1 MNASTKLYGN
11 ENFDLQVV
19 EHLRSLGFDV
29 LTSNE
34 AGNSNRRYPDD
45 SVMMFAVADDRAVL
59 TFNRKDF
66 FKLHKQSQ
74 AHAGIIACT
83 YDTDYEALA
92 KRISTAILENEPLNG
107 KLIRVYRGGS

>member
-1 MNASTKLYGN
+1 MTKLYSN

-19 EHLRSLGFDV
+19 GHLRDMGFDV

-45 SVMMFAVADDRAVL
+45 SVITFAIAEGRAVL

-66 FKLHKQSQ
+66 FKLHKLSQ

-83 YDTDYEALA
+83 YDADYEGLA
-92 KRISTAILENEPLNG
+92 KRIAMAIQENEPLDG
-107 KLIRVYRGGS
+107 KLIRVYRGLI